1 MGHHSEAFIGI
12 DTAKLRNAVA
22 IAEAGRR
29 GEVRYLGEV
38 DTSEA
43 ATTQAHCGARCQVPQ
58 ADVLLRGRAR
68 PATAF
73 KD

>member
-1 MGHHSEAFIGI
+1 VGHHSEAFIGF

-29 GEVRYLGEV
+29 GEVRYLGEI

-43 ATTQAHCGARCQVPQ
+43 ATGKLVAGLAARYRKLTFCYV
-58 ADVLLRGRAR
+58 AG
-68 PATAF
+68 
-73 KD
+73 

>member
-43 ATTQAHCGARCQVPQ
+43 ATRKLIAALAAKYRKLTPPAR
-58 ADVLLRGRAR
+58 GY
-68 PATAF
+68 AF